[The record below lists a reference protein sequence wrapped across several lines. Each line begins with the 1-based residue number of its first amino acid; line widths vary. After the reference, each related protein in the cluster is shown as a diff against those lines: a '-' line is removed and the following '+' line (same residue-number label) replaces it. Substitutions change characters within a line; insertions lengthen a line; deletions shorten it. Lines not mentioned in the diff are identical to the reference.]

1 MKGSLQIN
9 LHFPNHF
16 HYFYNMAEKDITEK
30 NLETLND
37 VFADIVNVLLFKGER
52 LVQEDELEADTTK
65 SMFKADGK
73 IHEQGRDVSKF
84 WKNGEIR
91 ISILGI
97 ENQTVQDADMPLRV
111 ISYDG
116 ASYKQQL
123 LDKADKNKKQKK
135 RYPVATLV
143 LNFGTDEKW
152 SKAKRLYDCF
162 EIPEKLKPFVN
173 DYKINVFNIAFLS
186 PKTIAMF
193 KSDFKIIAE
202 YFRTKRLHQKYKGS
216 KEKLQ
221 HANET
226 LKMFSALTGD
236 DSFEKV
242 YNEGNFN
249 AGGVTMC
256 DVVER
261 IRNDGITEGLNRGI
275 LEGKADVIRK
285 MLDAKALTAEQ
296 IADILKLPV
305 AEVQKIARKVSVM
318 G

>member
-1 MKGSLQIN
+1 
-9 LHFPNHF
+9 
-16 HYFYNMAEKDITEK
+16 MAEKDITEK
-30 NLETLND
+30 NLEALND
-37 VFADIVNVLLFKGER
+37 VFADIVNVLLFKGEQ
-52 LVQEDELEADTTK
+52 VINEKDLEADTTK

-73 IHEQGRDVSKF
+73 IHEQERDVSKF

-97 ENQTVQDADMPLRV
+97 ENQTAQDSDMPLRV

-123 LDKADKNKKQKK
+123 LDKKQKK

-143 LNFGTDEKW
+143 LYFGTEEKW
-152 SKAKRLYDCF
+152 SKAKHLYDCF
-162 EIPEKLKPFVN
+162 EVPEKLKPFVN

-202 YFRTKRLHQKYKGS
+202 YFRAKRLNQKYKGS
-216 KEKLQ
+216 KEKLK

-236 DSFEKV
+236 NFFEKV
-242 YNEGNFN
+242 YNEDNSKK
-249 AGGVTMC
+249 GGITMC

-261 IRNDGITEGLNRGI
+261 IRNDGRTEEQERIIMNLI
-275 LEGKADVIRK
+275 ESKAGTI
-285 MLDAKALTAEQ
+285 EQ
-296 IADILKLPV
+296 IAAWVKLPV
-305 AEVQKIARKVSVM
+305 KEVQKIAKKVPVNA
-318 G
+318 

>member
-1 MKGSLQIN
+1 
-9 LHFPNHF
+9 
-16 HYFYNMAEKDITEK
+16 MAEKDITEK
-30 NLETLND
+30 NLEALND
-37 VFADIVNVLLFKGER
+37 VFADIVNVLLFKGEQ
-52 LVQEDELEADTTK
+52 VISEKDLEADTTK

-73 IHEQGRDVSKF
+73 IHEQERDVSKF

-97 ENQTVQDADMPLRV
+97 ENQTAQDSDMPLRV

-123 LDKADKNKKQKK
+123 LEKNQKK

-143 LNFGTDEKW
+143 LYFGTEEKW
-152 SKAKRLYDCF
+152 SKAKNLYDCF
-162 EIPEKLKPFVN
+162 EVPEKLKPFVN
-173 DYKINVFNIAFLS
+173 DYKINVFNIAFLNQ
-186 PKTIAMF
+186 KTIAMF

-202 YFRTKRLHQKYKGS
+202 YFRAKRLNQKYKGS
-216 KEKLQ
+216 KEKLK

-236 DSFEKV
+236 NSFEKV
-242 YNEGNFN
+242 YNESNSKK
-249 AGGVTMC
+249 GGITMC

-261 IRNDGITEGLNRGI
+261 IRNDGRTEGRIEGRIEGITEGI

-285 MLDAKALTAEQ
+285 MLDANALTIEQ

-305 AEVQKIARKVSVM
+305 KEVQKIARKVPVNA
-318 G
+318 

>member
-1 MKGSLQIN
+1 
-9 LHFPNHF
+9 
-16 HYFYNMAEKDITEK
+16 MAEKDITEK
-30 NLETLND
+30 NLEALND
-37 VFADIVNVLLFKGER
+37 VFADIVNVLLFKGEQ
-52 LVQEDELEADTTK
+52 VINEKDLEADTTK

-73 IHEQGRDVSKF
+73 IHEQERDVSKF

-97 ENQTVQDADMPLRV
+97 ENQTAQDSDMPLRV

-123 LDKADKNKKQKK
+123 LDKNQKK

-143 LNFGTDEKW
+143 LYFGTEEKW
-152 SKAKRLYDCF
+152 SKAKHLYDCF
-162 EIPEKLKPFVN
+162 EVPEKLKPFVN

-202 YFRTKRLHQKYKGS
+202 YFRAKRLNQKYKGS
-216 KEKLQ
+216 KEKLK

-236 DSFEKV
+236 NSFEKV
-242 YNEGNFN
+242 YNEGNSKK
-249 AGGVTMC
+249 GGITMC

-261 IRNDGITEGLNRGI
+261 IRNDGRTEGRTEEKERIIMNLIESNAGTI
-275 LEGKADVIRK
+275 
-285 MLDAKALTAEQ
+285 EQ
-296 IADILKLPV
+296 IAAWVKLPV
-305 AEVQKIARKVSVM
+305 KEVQKIARKVPVNA
-318 G
+318 

>member
-1 MKGSLQIN
+1 
-9 LHFPNHF
+9 
-16 HYFYNMAEKDITEK
+16 MAEKDITEK
-30 NLETLND
+30 NLEALND
-37 VFADIVNVLLFKGER
+37 VFADIVNVLFFKGEQ
-52 LVQEDELEADTTK
+52 VINEKDLEADTTK

-73 IHEQGRDVSKF
+73 IHEQERDVSKF

-97 ENQTVQDADMPLRV
+97 ENQTAQDSDMPLRV

-123 LDKADKNKKQKK
+123 LDTNQKK

-143 LNFGTDEKW
+143 LYFGTEEKW
-152 SKAKRLYDCF
+152 SKAKHLYDCF
-162 EIPEKLKPFVN
+162 EVPEKLKSFVN

-202 YFRTKRLHQKYKGS
+202 YFRAKRLNQKYKGS
-216 KEKLQ
+216 KEKLK

-236 DSFEKV
+236 NSFEKV
-242 YNEGNFN
+242 YNEVNSKK
-249 AGGVTMC
+249 GGITMC

-261 IRNDGITEGLNRGI
+261 IRNDGITEGINKGI

-285 MLDAKALTAEQ
+285 MLDANALTIEQ

-305 AEVQKIARKVSVM
+305 KEVQKIVRKVPVNA
-318 G
+318 

>member
-1 MKGSLQIN
+1 
-9 LHFPNHF
+9 
-16 HYFYNMAEKDITEK
+16 MAEKDITEK
-30 NLETLND
+30 NLEALND
-37 VFADIVNVLLFKGER
+37 VFADIVNVLLFKGEQ
-52 LVQEDELEADTTK
+52 VINEKDLEADTTK

-73 IHEQGRDVSKF
+73 IHEQERDVSKF

-97 ENQTVQDADMPLRV
+97 ENQTAQDSDMPLRV

-123 LDKADKNKKQKK
+123 LDKKQKK

-143 LNFGTDEKW
+143 LYFGTEEKW
-152 SKAKRLYDCF
+152 SKAKHLYDCF
-162 EIPEKLKPFVN
+162 EVPEKLKPFVN

-202 YFRTKRLHQKYKGS
+202 YFRAKRLNQKYKGS
-216 KEKLQ
+216 KEKLK

-236 DSFEKV
+236 NSFEKV
-242 YNEGNFN
+242 YNEGNFKK
-249 AGGVTMC
+249 GGITMC

-261 IRNDGITEGLNRGI
+261 IRNDGRTEGQERIIMNLIESNAGTI
-275 LEGKADVIRK
+275 
-285 MLDAKALTAEQ
+285 EQ
-296 IADILKLPV
+296 IAAWVKLPV
-305 AEVQKIARKVSVM
+305 KEVQKIARKVSVNA
-318 G
+318 

>member
-1 MKGSLQIN
+1 
-9 LHFPNHF
+9 
-16 HYFYNMAEKDITEK
+16 MAEKDITEK
-30 NLETLND
+30 NLEALND
-37 VFADIVNVLLFKGER
+37 VLADIVNVLLFKGEQ
-52 LVQEDELEADTTK
+52 VINEKDLEADTTK

-73 IHEQGRDVSKF
+73 IHEQERDVSKF

-97 ENQTVQDADMPLRV
+97 ENQTAQDSDMPLRV

-123 LDKADKNKKQKK
+123 LDKKQKK

-143 LNFGTDEKW
+143 LYFGTEEKW
-152 SKAKRLYDCF
+152 SKAKHLYDCF
-162 EIPEKLKPFVN
+162 EVPEKLKPFVN

-186 PKTIAMF
+186 PKTISMF

-202 YFRTKRLHQKYKGS
+202 YFRAKRLNQKYKGS
-216 KEKLQ
+216 KEKLK

-236 DSFEKV
+236 NSFEKV
-242 YNEGNFN
+242 YNEGNFKK
-249 AGGVTMC
+249 GGITMC

-261 IRNDGITEGLNRGI
+261 IRNDGRTEGRI
-275 LEGKADVIRK
+275 EGRTEEQERIIMNLIESNAGTI
-285 MLDAKALTAEQ
+285 EQ
-296 IADILKLPV
+296 IAAWVKLPV
-305 AEVQKIARKVSVM
+305 KEVQKIARKVSVNA
-318 G
+318 

>member
-1 MKGSLQIN
+1 
-9 LHFPNHF
+9 
-16 HYFYNMAEKDITEK
+16 MAEKDITEK
-30 NLETLND
+30 NLEALND
-37 VFADIVNVLLFKGER
+37 VFADIVNVLLFKGEQ
-52 LVQEDELEADTTK
+52 VINEKDLEADTTK

-73 IHEQGRDVSKF
+73 IHEQERDVSKF

-97 ENQTVQDADMPLRV
+97 ENQTAQDSDMPLRV

-123 LDKADKNKKQKK
+123 LDKNQKK

-143 LNFGTDEKW
+143 LYFGTEEKW
-152 SKAKRLYDCF
+152 SKAKHLYDCF
-162 EIPEKLKPFVN
+162 EVPEKLKPFVN

-186 PKTIAMF
+186 QKIISMF

-202 YFRTKRLHQKYKGS
+202 YFRAKRLNQKYKGS
-216 KEKLQ
+216 QEKLK

-236 DSFEKV
+236 NSFEKV
-242 YNEGNFN
+242 YNEGNSKK
-249 AGGVTMC
+249 GGITMC
-256 DVVER
+256 DVVKR
-261 IRNDGITEGLNRGI
+261 IRDDGITEGINKGI

-285 MLDAKALTAEQ
+285 MLDANALTIEQ

-305 AEVQKIARKVSVM
+305 KEVQKIARKVPVNA
-318 G
+318 

>member
-1 MKGSLQIN
+1 
-9 LHFPNHF
+9 
-16 HYFYNMAEKDITEK
+16 MAEKDITEK
-30 NLETLND
+30 NLEALND
-37 VFADIVNVLLFKGER
+37 VFADIVNVLLFKGEQ
-52 LVQEDELEADTTK
+52 VINEKDLEADTTK

-73 IHEQGRDVSKF
+73 IHEQERDVSKF

-97 ENQTVQDADMPLRV
+97 ENQTAQDLDMPLRV

-123 LDKADKNKKQKK
+123 LDKKQKK

-143 LNFGTDEKW
+143 LYFGTEEKW
-152 SKAKRLYDCF
+152 SKAKHLYDCF
-162 EIPEKLKPFVN
+162 EVPVKLKPFVN

-202 YFRTKRLHQKYKGS
+202 YFRAKRLNQKYKGS
-216 KEKLQ
+216 KEKLK

-236 DSFEKV
+236 NSFEKV
-242 YNEGNFN
+242 YNEDNSKK
-249 AGGVTMC
+249 GGITMC

-261 IRNDGITEGLNRGI
+261 IRNDGRTEGRTEEQERIIMNLIESNAGTI
-275 LEGKADVIRK
+275 
-285 MLDAKALTAEQ
+285 EQ
-296 IADILKLPV
+296 IAAWVKLPV
-305 AEVQKIARKVSVM
+305 KEVQKIAKKVPVNA
-318 G
+318 

>member
-1 MKGSLQIN
+1 
-9 LHFPNHF
+9 
-16 HYFYNMAEKDITEK
+16 MAEKDITEK
-30 NLETLND
+30 NLEALND
-37 VFADIVNVLLFKGER
+37 VFADIVNVLLFKGEQ
-52 LVQEDELEADTTK
+52 VINEKDLEADTTK

-73 IHEQGRDVSKF
+73 IHEQERDVSKF

-97 ENQTVQDADMPLRV
+97 ENQTAQDSDMPLRV

-123 LDKADKNKKQKK
+123 LDKNQKK

-143 LNFGTDEKW
+143 LYFGTEEKW
-152 SKAKRLYDCF
+152 SKAKHLYDCF
-162 EIPEKLKPFVN
+162 EVPEKLKPFVN

-202 YFRTKRLHQKYKGS
+202 YFRAKRLNQKYKGS
-216 KEKLQ
+216 KEKLK

-236 DSFEKV
+236 NSFEKV
-242 YNEGNFN
+242 YNEGNSKK
-249 AGGVTMC
+249 GGITMC

-261 IRNDGITEGLNRGI
+261 IRDEGITEGI

-285 MLDAKALTAEQ
+285 MLDANALTIEQ

-305 AEVQKIARKVSVM
+305 KEVQKIARKVPVNA
-318 G
+318 

>member
-1 MKGSLQIN
+1 
-9 LHFPNHF
+9 
-16 HYFYNMAEKDITEK
+16 MAEKDITEK
-30 NLETLND
+30 NLEALND
-37 VFADIVNVLLFKGER
+37 VFADIVNVLLFKGEQ
-52 LVQEDELEADTTK
+52 VINEKDLEADTTK

-73 IHEQGRDVSKF
+73 IHEQERDVSKF

-97 ENQTVQDADMPLRV
+97 ENQTAQDSDMPLRV

-123 LDKADKNKKQKK
+123 LDNKNQKK

-143 LNFGTDEKW
+143 LYFGTEEKW
-152 SKAKRLYDCF
+152 AKAKHLYDCF
-162 EIPEKLKPFVN
+162 EVPEKLKPFVN

-202 YFRTKRLHQKYKGS
+202 YFRAKRLNQKYKGS
-216 KEKLQ
+216 KEKLK

-249 AGGVTMC
+249 KGGITMC

-261 IRNDGITEGLNRGI
+261 IRNDGRTEGRTEEQERIIMNLIESNAGTI
-275 LEGKADVIRK
+275 
-285 MLDAKALTAEQ
+285 EQ
-296 IADILKLPV
+296 IAAWVKLPV
-305 AEVQKIARKVSVM
+305 KEVQKIARKVPVNV
-318 G
+318 

>member
-1 MKGSLQIN
+1 
-9 LHFPNHF
+9 
-16 HYFYNMAEKDITEK
+16 MAEKDITEK
-30 NLETLND
+30 NLEALND
-37 VFADIVNVLLFKGER
+37 VFADIVNVLLLKGEQ
-52 LVQEDELEADTTK
+52 VINEKDLEADTTK

-73 IHEQGRDVSKF
+73 IHEQERDVSKF

-97 ENQTVQDADMPLRV
+97 ENQTAQDSDMPLRV

-123 LDKADKNKKQKK
+123 LDKKQKK

-143 LNFGTDEKW
+143 LYFGTEEKW
-152 SKAKRLYDCF
+152 SKAKHLYDCF
-162 EIPEKLKPFVN
+162 EVPEKLKPFVN

-202 YFRTKRLHQKYKGS
+202 YFRAKRLNQKYKGS
-216 KEKLQ
+216 QEKLK

-236 DSFEKV
+236 NSFEKV
-242 YNEGNFN
+242 YNEGNSKK
-249 AGGVTMC
+249 GGITMC

-261 IRNDGITEGLNRGI
+261 IRNDGRTEGQERIIMNLIESNAGTI
-275 LEGKADVIRK
+275 
-285 MLDAKALTAEQ
+285 EQ
-296 IADILKLPV
+296 IAAWVKLPV
-305 AEVQKIARKVSVM
+305 KEVQKIARKVSVNA
-318 G
+318 

>member
-1 MKGSLQIN
+1 
-9 LHFPNHF
+9 
-16 HYFYNMAEKDITEK
+16 MAEKDITEK
-30 NLETLND
+30 NLEALND
-37 VFADIVNVLLFKGER
+37 VFADIVNVLLFKGEQ
-52 LVQEDELEADTTK
+52 VINEKDLEADTTK

-73 IHEQGRDVSKF
+73 IHEQERDVSKF

-97 ENQTVQDADMPLRV
+97 ENQTAQDSDMPLRV

-123 LDKADKNKKQKK
+123 LDKNQKK

-143 LNFGTDEKW
+143 LYFGTEEKW
-152 SKAKRLYDCF
+152 SKAKHLYDCF

-186 PKTIAMF
+186 QKTIAMF

-202 YFRTKRLHQKYKGS
+202 YFRAKRLNQKYKGS
-216 KEKLQ
+216 KEKLK

-236 DSFEKV
+236 NSFEKV
-242 YNEGNFN
+242 YNESNFKK
-249 AGGVTMC
+249 GGITMC
-256 DVVER
+256 DVVKR
-261 IRNDGITEGLNRGI
+261 IRDDGRTEGITEGINKGI
-275 LEGKADVIRK
+275 LEGRIEGRTEEQERIIMNLIESNAGTI
-285 MLDAKALTAEQ
+285 EQ
-296 IADILKLPV
+296 IAAWVKLPV
-305 AEVQKIARKVSVM
+305 KEVQKIAKKVPVNA
-318 G
+318 

>member
-1 MKGSLQIN
+1 
-9 LHFPNHF
+9 
-16 HYFYNMAEKDITEK
+16 MAEKDITEK
-30 NLETLND
+30 NLEALND
-37 VFADIVNVLLFKGER
+37 VFADIVNVLLFKGEQ
-52 LVQEDELEADTTK
+52 VINEKDLEADTTK

-73 IHEQGRDVSKF
+73 IHEQERDVSKF

-97 ENQTVQDADMPLRV
+97 ENQTAQDSDMPLRV

-123 LDKADKNKKQKK
+123 LDKNQKK

-143 LNFGTDEKW
+143 LYFGTEEKW
-152 SKAKRLYDCF
+152 SKAKHLYDCF
-162 EIPEKLKPFVN
+162 EVPEKLKPFVN

-186 PKTIAMF
+186 QKTIAMF

-202 YFRTKRLHQKYKGS
+202 YFRAKRLNQKYKGS
-216 KEKLQ
+216 KEKLK

-236 DSFEKV
+236 NSFEKV
-242 YNEGNFN
+242 YNESNFKK
-249 AGGVTMC
+249 GGITMC
-256 DVVER
+256 DVVKR
-261 IRNDGITEGLNRGI
+261 IRDDGRTEGI

-285 MLDAKALTAEQ
+285 MLDANALTIEQ

-305 AEVQKIARKVSVM
+305 KEVQKIAKKVPVNA
-318 G
+318 

>member
-1 MKGSLQIN
+1 
-9 LHFPNHF
+9 
-16 HYFYNMAEKDITEK
+16 MAEKDITEK
-30 NLETLND
+30 NLEALND
-37 VFADIVNVLLFKGER
+37 VFADIVNVLLFKGEQ
-52 LVQEDELEADTTK
+52 VINEKDLEADTTK

-73 IHEQGRDVSKF
+73 IHEQERDVSKF

-97 ENQTVQDADMPLRV
+97 ENQTAQDSDMPLRV

-123 LDKADKNKKQKK
+123 LDKKQKK

-143 LNFGTDEKW
+143 LYFGTEEKW
-152 SKAKRLYDCF
+152 SKAKNLYDCF
-162 EIPEKLKPFVN
+162 EVPEKLKPFVN

-186 PKTIAMF
+186 PKTISMF

-202 YFRTKRLHQKYKGS
+202 YFRAKRLNQKYKGS
-216 KEKLQ
+216 KEKLK

-236 DSFEKV
+236 NSFEKV
-242 YNEGNFN
+242 YNEDNSKK
-249 AGGVTMC
+249 GGITMC

-261 IRNDGITEGLNRGI
+261 IRNDGRTEEQERIIMNLIESNAGTI
-275 LEGKADVIRK
+275 
-285 MLDAKALTAEQ
+285 EQ
-296 IADILKLPV
+296 IAAWVKLPV
-305 AEVQKIARKVSVM
+305 KEVQKIAKKVPVNA
-318 G
+318 

>member
-1 MKGSLQIN
+1 
-9 LHFPNHF
+9 
-16 HYFYNMAEKDITEK
+16 MAEKDITEK
-30 NLETLND
+30 NLEALND
-37 VFADIVNVLLFKGER
+37 VFADIVNVLLFKGEQ
-52 LVQEDELEADTTK
+52 VINEKDLEADTTK

-73 IHEQGRDVSKF
+73 IHEQERDVSKF

-97 ENQTVQDADMPLRV
+97 ENQTAQDSDMPLRV

-123 LDKADKNKKQKK
+123 LDTNQKK

-143 LNFGTDEKW
+143 LYFGTEEKW
-152 SKAKRLYDCF
+152 SKAKHLYDCF
-162 EIPEKLKPFVN
+162 EVPEKLKPFVN

-186 PKTIAMF
+186 PKTISMF

-202 YFRTKRLHQKYKGS
+202 YFRAKRLNQKYKGS
-216 KEKLQ
+216 KEKLK

-236 DSFEKV
+236 NSFEKV
-242 YNEGNFN
+242 YNEDNSKK
-249 AGGVTMC
+249 GGITMC

-261 IRNDGITEGLNRGI
+261 IRDEGITEGINKGI
-275 LEGKADVIRK
+275 AEEKERIIMNLIESNAGTI
-285 MLDAKALTAEQ
+285 EQ
-296 IADILKLPV
+296 IAAWVKLPV
-305 AEVQKIARKVSVM
+305 KEVQKIARKVPVNA
-318 G
+318 

>member
-1 MKGSLQIN
+1 
-9 LHFPNHF
+9 
-16 HYFYNMAEKDITEK
+16 MAEKDITQK
-30 NLETLND
+30 NLEALND
-37 VFADIVNVLLFKGER
+37 VFADIVNVLLFKGEQ
-52 LVQEDELEADTTK
+52 VINEKDLEADTTK

-73 IHEQGRDVSKF
+73 IHEQERDVSKF

-97 ENQTVQDADMPLRV
+97 ENQTAQDSDMPLRV

-123 LDKADKNKKQKK
+123 LDKNQKK

-143 LNFGTDEKW
+143 LYFGTEEKW
-152 SKAKRLYDCF
+152 FKAKHLYDCF
-162 EIPEKLKPFVN
+162 EVSEKLKSFVN

-202 YFRTKRLHQKYKGS
+202 YFRAKRLNQKYKGS
-216 KEKLQ
+216 KEKLK

-242 YNEGNFN
+242 YNEGNFKK
-249 AGGVTMC
+249 GGITMC

-261 IRNDGITEGLNRGI
+261 IRTEGRT
-275 LEGKADVIRK
+275 EGRTEEKERIIMNLIESNAGTI
-285 MLDAKALTAEQ
+285 EQ
-296 IADILKLPV
+296 IAAWVKLPV
-305 AEVQKIARKVSVM
+305 KEVQKIARKVPVNA
-318 G
+318 

>member
-1 MKGSLQIN
+1 
-9 LHFPNHF
+9 
-16 HYFYNMAEKDITEK
+16 MAEKDITEK
-30 NLETLND
+30 NLEALND
-37 VFADIVNVLLFKGER
+37 VFADIVNVLLFKGEQ
-52 LVQEDELEADTTK
+52 VINEKDLEADTTK

-73 IHEQGRDVSKF
+73 IHEQERDVSKF

-97 ENQTVQDADMPLRV
+97 ENQTAQDSDMPLRV

-123 LDKADKNKKQKK
+123 LDKKQKK

-143 LNFGTDEKW
+143 LYFGTEEKW
-152 SKAKRLYDCF
+152 SKAKHLYDCF
-162 EIPEKLKPFVN
+162 EVPEKLKPFVN

-186 PKTIAMF
+186 PKTISMF

-202 YFRTKRLHQKYKGS
+202 YFRAKRLNQKYKGS
-216 KEKLQ
+216 KEKLK

-242 YNEGNFN
+242 YNEGNFKK
-249 AGGVTMC
+249 GGITMC

-261 IRNDGITEGLNRGI
+261 IRNDGRIEGRTEEQERIIMNLIESNAGTI
-275 LEGKADVIRK
+275 
-285 MLDAKALTAEQ
+285 EQ
-296 IADILKLPV
+296 IAAWVKLPV
-305 AEVQKIARKVSVM
+305 KEVQKIARKVPVNA
-318 G
+318 

>member
-1 MKGSLQIN
+1 
-9 LHFPNHF
+9 
-16 HYFYNMAEKDITEK
+16 MAEKDIAEK
-30 NLETLND
+30 NLEALND
-37 VFADIVNVLLFKGER
+37 VFADIVNVLLFKGEQ
-52 LVQEDELEADTTK
+52 VINEKDLEADTTK

-73 IHEQGRDVSKF
+73 IHEQERDVSKF

-97 ENQTVQDADMPLRV
+97 ENQTAQDSDMPLRV

-123 LDKADKNKKQKK
+123 LDKKLKK

-143 LNFGTDEKW
+143 LYFGTDEKW
-152 SKAKRLYDCF
+152 SKAKHLYDCF
-162 EIPEKLKPFVN
+162 EVPEKLKPFVN

-202 YFRTKRLHQKYKGS
+202 YFRAKRLNQKYKGS
-216 KEKLQ
+216 QEKLK

-236 DSFEKV
+236 NSFEKV
-242 YNEGNFN
+242 YNEDNFKK
-249 AGGVTMC
+249 GGITMC

-261 IRNDGITEGLNRGI
+261 IRNDGRTEGRIEGRIEGITEGI

-285 MLDAKALTAEQ
+285 MLDANALTIEQ
-296 IADILKLPV
+296 IADILKLPIK
-305 AEVQKIARKVSVM
+305 EVQKIAKKVPVNA
-318 G
+318 

>member
-1 MKGSLQIN
+1 
-9 LHFPNHF
+9 
-16 HYFYNMAEKDITEK
+16 MAEKDITEK
-30 NLETLND
+30 NLEVLND
-37 VFADIVNVLLFKGER
+37 VFADIVNVLLFKGEQ
-52 LVQEDELEADTTK
+52 VINEKDLEADTTK

-73 IHEQGRDVSKF
+73 IHEQERDVSKF

-97 ENQTVQDADMPLRV
+97 ENQTAQDSDMPLRV

-123 LDKADKNKKQKK
+123 LDKNQKK

-143 LNFGTDEKW
+143 LYFGTEEKW
-152 SKAKRLYDCF
+152 SKAKHLYDCF
-162 EIPEKLKPFVN
+162 EVPEKLKPFVN

-202 YFRTKRLHQKYKGS
+202 YFRAKRLNQKYKGS
-216 KEKLQ
+216 KEKLK

-236 DSFEKV
+236 NSFEKV
-242 YNEGNFN
+242 YNEGNSKK
-249 AGGVTMC
+249 GGITMC

-261 IRNDGITEGLNRGI
+261 IRNDGITEGQERIIMNLIESNAGTI
-275 LEGKADVIRK
+275 
-285 MLDAKALTAEQ
+285 EQ
-296 IADILKLPV
+296 IAAWVKLPV
-305 AEVQKIARKVSVM
+305 KEVQKIAKKVPVNA
-318 G
+318 

>member
-1 MKGSLQIN
+1 
-9 LHFPNHF
+9 
-16 HYFYNMAEKDITEK
+16 MAEKDITEK
-30 NLETLND
+30 NLEVLND
-37 VFADIVNVLLFKGER
+37 VFADIVNVLLFKGEQ
-52 LVQEDELEADTTK
+52 VINEKDLETDTTK

-73 IHEQGRDVSKF
+73 IHEQERDVSKF

-97 ENQTVQDADMPLRV
+97 ENQTAQDSDMPLRV

-123 LDKADKNKKQKK
+123 LDKNQKK

-143 LNFGTDEKW
+143 LYFGTEEKW
-152 SKAKRLYDCF
+152 SKAKHLYDCF
-162 EIPEKLKPFVN
+162 EVPEKLKPFVN

-186 PKTIAMF
+186 QKTIAMF

-202 YFRTKRLHQKYKGS
+202 YFRAKRLNQKYKGS
-216 KEKLQ
+216 KEKLK

-236 DSFEKV
+236 NSFEKV
-242 YNEGNFN
+242 YNEGNSKK
-249 AGGVTMC
+249 GGITMC

-261 IRNDGITEGLNRGI
+261 IRNDGITEGQERIIMNLIESNAGTI
-275 LEGKADVIRK
+275 
-285 MLDAKALTAEQ
+285 EQ
-296 IADILKLPV
+296 IAAWVKLPV
-305 AEVQKIARKVSVM
+305 KEVQKIAKKVPVNA
-318 G
+318 

>member
-1 MKGSLQIN
+1 
-9 LHFPNHF
+9 
-16 HYFYNMAEKDITEK
+16 MAAKDITEK
-30 NLETLND
+30 NLEALND
-37 VFADIVNVLLFKGER
+37 VFADIVNVLLFKGEQ
-52 LVQEDELEADTTK
+52 VINEKDLEADTTK

-73 IHEQGRDVSKF
+73 IHEQERDVSKF

-97 ENQTVQDADMPLRV
+97 ENQTAQDSDMPLRV

-123 LDKADKNKKQKK
+123 LDKKQKK

-143 LNFGTDEKW
+143 LYFGTEEKW
-152 SKAKRLYDCF
+152 SKAKHLYDCF
-162 EIPEKLKPFVN
+162 QIPEKLKPFVN

-202 YFRTKRLHQKYKGS
+202 YFRAKRLNQKYKGS
-216 KEKLQ
+216 KEKLK

-242 YNEGNFN
+242 YNKGNFKK
-249 AGGVTMC
+249 GGITMC

-261 IRNDGITEGLNRGI
+261 IRNDGRTEEKERIIMNLIESNAGTI
-275 LEGKADVIRK
+275 
-285 MLDAKALTAEQ
+285 EQ
-296 IADILKLPV
+296 IAAWVKLPV
-305 AEVQKIARKVSVM
+305 KEVQKIARKVPVNS
-318 G
+318 

>member
-1 MKGSLQIN
+1 
-9 LHFPNHF
+9 
-16 HYFYNMAEKDITEK
+16 MAEKDITEK
-30 NLETLND
+30 NLEALND
-37 VFADIVNVLLFKGER
+37 VFADIVNVLLFKGEQ
-52 LVQEDELEADTTK
+52 VINEKDLEADTTK

-73 IHEQGRDVSKF
+73 IHEQERDVSKF

-97 ENQTVQDADMPLRV
+97 ENQTAQDSDMPLRV

-123 LDKADKNKKQKK
+123 LDKKQKK

-143 LNFGTDEKW
+143 LYFGTEEKW
-152 SKAKRLYDCF
+152 SKAKHLYDCF
-162 EIPEKLKPFVN
+162 EVPEKLKPFVN

-202 YFRTKRLHQKYKGS
+202 YFRAKRLNQKYKGS
-216 KEKLQ
+216 QEKLK

-236 DSFEKV
+236 NSFEKV
-242 YNEGNFN
+242 YNEGNSKK
-249 AGGVTMC
+249 GGITMC

-261 IRNDGITEGLNRGI
+261 IRNDGRTEGQERIIMNLIESNAGTI
-275 LEGKADVIRK
+275 
-285 MLDAKALTAEQ
+285 EQ
-296 IADILKLPV
+296 IAAWVKLPV
-305 AEVQKIARKVSVM
+305 KEVQKIARKVPVNA
-318 G
+318 

>member
-1 MKGSLQIN
+1 
-9 LHFPNHF
+9 
-16 HYFYNMAEKDITEK
+16 MAEKDITEK
-30 NLETLND
+30 NLEALND
-37 VFADIVNVLLFKGER
+37 VFADIVNVLLFKGEQ
-52 LVQEDELEADTTK
+52 VINEKDLEADTTK

-73 IHEQGRDVSKF
+73 IHEQERDVSKF

-97 ENQTVQDADMPLRV
+97 ENQTAQDSDMPLRV

-123 LDKADKNKKQKK
+123 LDKKQKK

-143 LNFGTDEKW
+143 LYFGTEEKW
-152 SKAKRLYDCF
+152 SKAKHLYDCF
-162 EIPEKLKPFVN
+162 EVPEKLKPFVN

-186 PKTIAMF
+186 PKTISMF

-202 YFRTKRLHQKYKGS
+202 YFRAKRLNQKYKGS
-216 KEKLQ
+216 KEKLK

-242 YNEGNFN
+242 YNEGNSKK
-249 AGGVTMC
+249 GGITMC

-261 IRNDGITEGLNRGI
+261 IRDDGRTEEQERIIMNLIESNAGTI
-275 LEGKADVIRK
+275 
-285 MLDAKALTAEQ
+285 EQ
-296 IADILKLPV
+296 IAAWVKLPV
-305 AEVQKIARKVSVM
+305 KEVQKIARKVPVNA
-318 G
+318 

>member
-1 MKGSLQIN
+1 
-9 LHFPNHF
+9 
-16 HYFYNMAEKDITEK
+16 MAEKDITEK
-30 NLETLND
+30 NLEVLND
-37 VFADIVNVLLFKGER
+37 VFANIVNVLLFKGEQ
-52 LVQEDELEADTTK
+52 VINEKDLEADTTK

-73 IHEQGRDVSKF
+73 IHEQERDVSKF

-97 ENQTVQDADMPLRV
+97 ENQTAQDSDMPLRV

-123 LDKADKNKKQKK
+123 LDNKNQKK
-135 RYPVATLV
+135 RYQVATLV
-143 LNFGTDEKW
+143 LYFGTEEKW
-152 SKAKRLYDCF
+152 SKEKHLYDCF
-162 EIPEKLKPFVN
+162 EVPEKLKPFVN

-202 YFRTKRLHQKYKGS
+202 YFRAERLNQKYIGS
-216 KEKLQ
+216 KEKLK

-242 YNEGNFN
+242 YNEGNFKK
-249 AGGVTMC
+249 GGITMC
-256 DVVER
+256 DVVKR
-261 IRNDGITEGLNRGI
+261 IRDEGITEGRI
-275 LEGKADVIRK
+275 EGRTEEQERIIMNLIESNAGTI
-285 MLDAKALTAEQ
+285 EQ
-296 IADILKLPV
+296 IAAWVKLPV
-305 AEVQKIARKVSVM
+305 KEVQKIARKVPVNA
-318 G
+318 

>member
-1 MKGSLQIN
+1 
-9 LHFPNHF
+9 
-16 HYFYNMAEKDITEK
+16 MAEKDITEK
-30 NLETLND
+30 NLEALND
-37 VFADIVNVLLFKGER
+37 VFADIVNVLLFKGEQ
-52 LVQEDELEADTTK
+52 VINEKDLEADTTK

-73 IHEQGRDVSKF
+73 IHEQERDVSKF

-97 ENQTVQDADMPLRV
+97 ENQTAQDSDMPLRV

-123 LDKADKNKKQKK
+123 LDKNQKK

-143 LNFGTDEKW
+143 LYFGTEEKW
-152 SKAKRLYDCF
+152 SKAKHLYDCF
-162 EIPEKLKPFVN
+162 EVPEKLKPFVN

-202 YFRTKRLHQKYKGS
+202 YFRAKRLNQKYKGS
-216 KEKLQ
+216 KEKLK

-242 YNEGNFN
+242 YNAGNFKK
-249 AGGVTMC
+249 GGITMC

-261 IRNDGITEGLNRGI
+261 IRNDGRTEGRTEEQERIIMNLIESNAGTI
-275 LEGKADVIRK
+275 
-285 MLDAKALTAEQ
+285 EQ
-296 IADILKLPV
+296 IAAWVKLPV
-305 AEVQKIARKVSVM
+305 KEVQKIARKVPVNA
-318 G
+318 

>member
-1 MKGSLQIN
+1 
-9 LHFPNHF
+9 
-16 HYFYNMAEKDITEK
+16 MAEKDITEK
-30 NLETLND
+30 NLEALND
-37 VFADIVNVLLFKGER
+37 VFADIVNVLLFKGEQ
-52 LVQEDELEADTTK
+52 VINEKDLEADTTK

-73 IHEQGRDVSKF
+73 IHEQERDVSKF

-97 ENQTVQDADMPLRV
+97 ENQTAQDSDMPLRV

-123 LDKADKNKKQKK
+123 LDKKQKK

-143 LNFGTDEKW
+143 LYFGTEEKW
-152 SKAKRLYDCF
+152 SKAKHLYDCF
-162 EIPEKLKPFVN
+162 EVPEKLKPFVN

-202 YFRTKRLHQKYKGS
+202 YFRAKRLNQKYKGS
-216 KEKLQ
+216 KEKLK

-236 DSFEKV
+236 NSFEKV
-242 YNEGNFN
+242 YNESNSKK
-249 AGGVTMC
+249 GGITMC

-261 IRNDGITEGLNRGI
+261 IRNDGRTEGQERIIMNLIESNAGTI
-275 LEGKADVIRK
+275 
-285 MLDAKALTAEQ
+285 EQ
-296 IADILKLPV
+296 IAAWVKLPV
-305 AEVQKIARKVSVM
+305 KEVQKIARKVPVNA
-318 G
+318 

>member
-1 MKGSLQIN
+1 
-9 LHFPNHF
+9 
-16 HYFYNMAEKDITEK
+16 MAEKDITEK
-30 NLETLND
+30 NLEALND
-37 VFADIVNVLLFKGER
+37 VFADIVNVLLFKGEQ
-52 LVQEDELEADTTK
+52 VINEKDLEADTTK

-73 IHEQGRDVSKF
+73 IHEQERDVSKF

-97 ENQTVQDADMPLRV
+97 ENQTAQDSDMPLRV

-123 LDKADKNKKQKK
+123 LDKNQKK

-143 LNFGTDEKW
+143 LYFGTEEKW
-152 SKAKRLYDCF
+152 SKAKHLYDCF

-186 PKTIAMF
+186 PKTISMF

-202 YFRTKRLHQKYKGS
+202 YFRAKRLNQKYKGS
-216 KEKLQ
+216 QEKLK

-236 DSFEKV
+236 NSFEKV
-242 YNEGNFN
+242 YNEVNSKK
-249 AGGVTMC
+249 GGITMC
-256 DVVER
+256 DVVKR
-261 IRNDGITEGLNRGI
+261 IRDDGRTEGI

-285 MLDAKALTAEQ
+285 MLDANALTIEQ

-305 AEVQKIARKVSVM
+305 KEVQKIAQKVPVNA
-318 G
+318 

>member
-1 MKGSLQIN
+1 
-9 LHFPNHF
+9 
-16 HYFYNMAEKDITEK
+16 MAEKDITEK
-30 NLETLND
+30 NLEALND
-37 VFADIVNVLLFKGER
+37 VFADIVNVLLFKGEQ
-52 LVQEDELEADTTK
+52 VINEKDLEADTTK

-73 IHEQGRDVSKF
+73 IHEQERDVSKF

-97 ENQTVQDADMPLRV
+97 ENQTAQDSDMPLRV

-123 LDKADKNKKQKK
+123 LDKKQKK

-143 LNFGTDEKW
+143 LYFGTEEKW
-152 SKAKRLYDCF
+152 SKAKHLYDCF
-162 EIPEKLKPFVN
+162 EVPEKLKPFVN

-186 PKTIAMF
+186 PKTISMF

-202 YFRTKRLHQKYKGS
+202 YFRAKRLNQKYKGS
-216 KEKLQ
+216 QEKLK

-236 DSFEKV
+236 NSFEKV
-242 YNEGNFN
+242 YNEDNSKK
-249 AGGVTMC
+249 GGITMC

-261 IRNDGITEGLNRGI
+261 IRNDGRTEGQERIIMNLIESNAGTI
-275 LEGKADVIRK
+275 
-285 MLDAKALTAEQ
+285 EQ
-296 IADILKLPV
+296 IAAWVKLPV
-305 AEVQKIARKVSVM
+305 KEVKKIARKIPVNA
-318 G
+318 

>member
-1 MKGSLQIN
+1 
-9 LHFPNHF
+9 
-16 HYFYNMAEKDITEK
+16 MAEKDITEK
-30 NLETLND
+30 NLEALND
-37 VFADIVNVLLFKGER
+37 VFADIVNVLLFKGEQ
-52 LVQEDELEADTTK
+52 VINEKDLEADTTK

-73 IHEQGRDVSKF
+73 IHEQERDVSKF
-84 WKNGEIR
+84 WKNREIR

-97 ENQTVQDADMPLRV
+97 ENQTAQDSDMPLRV

-123 LDKADKNKKQKK
+123 LDKKQKK

-143 LNFGTDEKW
+143 LYFGTEEKW
-152 SKAKRLYDCF
+152 SKAKHLYDCF
-162 EIPEKLKPFVN
+162 EVPEKLKPFLN

-202 YFRTKRLHQKYKGS
+202 YFRAKRLNQKYKGS
-216 KEKLQ
+216 KEKLK

-242 YNEGNFN
+242 YNAGNFKK
-249 AGGVTMC
+249 GGITMC

-261 IRNDGITEGLNRGI
+261 IRNDGRTEGRTEEQERIIMNLIESNAGTI
-275 LEGKADVIRK
+275 
-285 MLDAKALTAEQ
+285 EQ
-296 IADILKLPV
+296 IAAWVKLPV
-305 AEVQKIARKVSVM
+305 KEVQKIARKVPVNA
-318 G
+318 